1 MAEPE
6 PALDPKRWLAL
17 AVVGAAFFMTV
28 LDVTV
33 VKIALPTIGNAL
45 SFSRENLQWLVTA

>member
-33 VKIALPTIGNAL
+33 VNIALPTIGNAL